1 MQLSGWGNYPVV
13 EAEVRDVA
21 DVADIEAGL
30 VNFHGIVYGKG
41 RSYGDSALA
50 GEVLRTERFDRILA
64 FDAHT
69 GRVRCQAGV
78 TLAALLEIFVPRGWF
93 LPVTPG
99 TKFVTVGGAIASDV
113 HGKNHHHHGCFSQY
127 VVSLAL
133 LLPDGRIERCSP
145 VENAELF
152 HAVCG
157 GMGLLGVILDAEL
170 QLKPIASAF
179 IEEKTLKAGN
189 LAEVMELFDQ
199 HAAATYSVAW
209 IDCLRTGKHL
219 GRSLLMLGE
228 HSEDGGLSLPGKTP
242 VTVPVNLPGL
252 ALNRFSIAAFNAL
265 YYQRVRARETVRRVH
280 YEPFFYPL
288 DRILHWNRMYGRKG
302 FAQYQFVIP
311 REAGARGMHEIL
323 RFIADSKR
331 GSFLAVLKLLGAQNA
346 NWLSFPFE
354 GYTLALD
361 FKMDAGLLE
370 FLDRLDRLVLYYGG
384 RIYLA
389 KDARMSEA
397 TFRRGYPRWERF
409 VELRRRLG
417 ADRVFNSLQSQRL
430 GI

>member
-1 MQLSGWGNYPVV
+1 MRLSGWGNYPVV

-21 DVADIEAGL
+21 DIADIQSCLPG
-30 VNFHGIVYGKG
+30 FHGIVYGQG

-50 GEVLRTERFDRILA
+50 SQVLRTERFDRILA
-64 FDAHT
+64 FDVQT
-69 GRVRCQAGV
+69 GRVRAQAGV
-78 TLAALLEIFVPRGWF
+78 TLADLLELFVPRGWF

-99 TKFVTVGGAIASDV
+99 TKFVTLGGAIASDV

-127 VVSLAL
+127 VHNLVL
-133 LLPDGRIERCSP
+133 LLPDGRIERCSST
-145 VENAELF
+145 EHAELF

-157 GMGLLGVILDAEL
+157 GMGLLGVILEAEL
-170 QLKPIASAF
+170 QLKPISSAY
-179 IEEKTLKAGN
+179 IEEKTLKARN
-189 LAEVMELFDQ
+189 LTEVMALFDQ

-228 HSEDGGLSLPGKTP
+228 HGAAGGLSLADKSP
-242 VTVPVNLPGL
+242 VTVPANLPGMV
-252 ALNRFSIAAFNAL
+252 LNRFSIAAFNAL
-265 YYQRVRARETVRRVH
+265 YYHRVRARETLRQVH

-288 DRILHWNRMYGRKG
+288 DRILHWNRMYGRTG

-311 REAGARGMHEIL
+311 REAGARGMQEIL

-361 FKMDAGLLE
+361 FKMEAGLLE
-370 FLDRLDRLVLYYGG
+370 FLDRLDRLVLYHGG
-384 RIYLA
+384 RLYLA

-397 TFRRGYPRWERF
+397 TFRRGYPRWEEF
-409 VELRRRLG
+409 VALRQRLG
-417 ADRVFNSLQSQRL
+417 ADHIFNSLQSQRL

>member
-1 MQLSGWGNYPVV
+1 MRLSGWGNYPVI
-13 EAEVRDVA
+13 EAEVCE
-21 DVADIEAGL
+21 VADIAEIQSRMPG
-30 VNFHGIVYGKG
+30 FQGIAYGQG

-50 GEVLRTERFDRILA
+50 SRVLRTERFDRILA
-64 FDAHT
+64 FDAQT

-78 TLAALLEIFVPRGWF
+78 TLAALLELFVPRGWF

-99 TKFVTVGGAIASDV
+99 TKFVSLGGAIASDV

-127 VVSLAL
+127 IVSLVL
-133 LLPDGRIERCSP
+133 LLPDGRIERCSTT
-145 VENAELF
+145 ENAELF
-152 HAVCG
+152 RAVCG
-157 GMGLLGVILDAEL
+157 GMGLIGMILEAEL
-170 QLKPIASAF
+170 QLKPISSAY
-179 IEEKTLKAGN
+179 IDEKTLKARN
-189 LAEVMELFDQ
+189 LAEVLALFDQ

-209 IDCLRTGKHL
+209 IDCLRTGKQL

-228 HSEDGGLSLPGKTP
+228 HSEAGGLDLPEKSP
-242 VTVPVNLPGL
+242 VTMPVNLPGRV
-252 ALNRFSIAAFNAL
+252 LNRFSIAAFNAL
-265 YYQRVRARETVRRVH
+265 YYHRVHARETRRRVH

-311 REAGARGMHEIL
+311 REAGARGMQEIL
-323 RFIADSKR
+323 QFIADSKR
-331 GSFLAVLKLLGAQNA
+331 GSFLAVLKLLGAQND
-346 NWLSFPFE
+346 NYLSFPFE

-397 TFRRGYPRWERF
+397 TFRRGYPQWERF

-417 ADRVFNSLQSQRL
+417 ADQVFNSLQSQRL